1 VFQHFEHFSHP
12 LLPRA
17 AFLRRLSMS
26 ALAGLVLILIS
37 LAVGMVGYHGIEH
50 LSWMDSFLNASM
62 LLGGMGPI
70 WSPRTDAG
78 KLFAGVYALY
88 AGLAVLAI
96 VGITFAPVVH
106 RLLHRFHAD
115 VADAADPVDKGRKVR
130 KDKKD
135 DHLQ

>member
-1 VFQHFEHFSHP
+1 MFHHFEHFSRP

-17 AFLRRLSMS
+17 AFLRRLSLS

-37 LAVGMVGYHGIEH
+37 LAIGMLGYHGIEH

-70 WSPRTDAG
+70 WSPQTDAG
-78 KLFAGVYALY
+78 KLFAGIYALY

-115 VADAADPVDKGRKVR
+115 VADDQAAD
-130 KDKKD
+130 DKKD